1 MLLSCLRTF
10 RSTCAQCQTGERS
23 WPVGNVASTLCAMI
37 AWMSTLPNVVA
48 HQTRSAVRVVTTIW
62 RPSCDLN
69 PHGGVLTNFVGRMI
83 GNLGPRAA
91 LYARKCIFWRNNC
104 TRGGGFVWY
113 CLLAGS
119 VYWNFR
125 YWRVSATVRLYSEK
139 NMTSWWRIYYEFSSF
154 PDHKKLKLSRG
165 YVVSDDVIIDEV
177 WYFFSFV
184 RTKGVIHS
192 NIRDNQRLK

>member
-104 TRGGGFVWY
+104 TRGGGG
-113 CLLAGS
+113 GS
-119 VYWNFR
+119 YGIAYWQAAYIEILGIGGFLQLSASIR
-125 YWRVSATVRLYSEK
+125 RRIWR
-139 NMTSWWRIYYEFSSF
+139 
-154 PDHKKLKLSRG
+154 H
-165 YVVSDDVIIDEV
+165 DDV
-177 WYFFSFV
+177 FTMNLALFLT
-184 RTKGVIHS
+184 TK
-192 NIRDNQRLK
+192 N